1 MPLDIGSTFI
11 NKPTAEVSSH
21 LYVIISS
28 PFGNPEKVI
37 IVNLTTWRDR
47 AIELNDESCVVNS
60 GEHGFVKTKSYIYY
74 REAKEP
80 LIENLQEAMRKGL
93 ITPLENCSADL
104 LSKILLGAEKSPFT
118 PLKVLQVLKD
128 QELI

>member
-11 NKPTAEVSSH
+11 NKSTPKAPSH
-21 LYVIISS
+21 LWIIISS

-37 IVNLTTWRDR
+37 IVNLTTWRDQ
-47 AIELNDESCVVNS
+47 AVELNDGSCIVNS

-74 REAKEP
+74 REAKDP
-80 LIENLQEAMRKGL
+80 LIENLQKAMQAGL
-93 ITPLENCSADL
+93 ITPHESCSTDL
-104 LSKILLGAEKSPFT
+104 LCKILLGAEKSPFT

-128 QELI
+128 QELT

>member
-11 NKPTAEVSSH
+11 NKPTAKVPSH
-21 LYVIISS
+21 LYVILSS
-28 PFGNPEKVI
+28 PFGNPEKVV

-47 AIELNDESCVVNS
+47 AIELNDESCIVNS

-74 REAKEP
+74 REAKNP
-80 LIENLQEAMRKGL
+80 LIEDLQKAMQAGL
-93 ITPLENCSADL
+93 ITPHEDCSVDL
-104 LSKILLGAEKSPFT
+104 LCKILSGAEKSPFT
-118 PLKVLQVLKD
+118 PLKVLQVLRD